1 MKWQKYCSQ
10 RRLKKTTAKGT
21 VIRVAGPV
29 VEAKGMAQSVMHEL
43 VEVGKDRL
51 IGEIIRLEGE
61 RATIQVYQNTTGL
74 KLNEPVFGTGNPLSV
89 ELGPG
94 LVGNV
99 FDGIQRPLETVR
111 ALTGP
116 FIKHTHGV
124 LPISREKKWL
134 FTPKTVVGA
143 LVAGGDVIGAVNE
156 TELIEHRIL
165 VPPGVQGKI
174 VGIAKQGDY
183 TVEEIIATLEANGEK
198 IELRMLQK
206 WPVRKPR
213 PYGRRLLPSVP
224 LITGQRVIDT
234 FFPVAKG
241 GSAAIPGGFG
251 TGKTITQQQLAKWS
265 DANLI
270 IYVGCG
276 ERGNEMVDVLTSFP
290 KLTDP
295 ISGKPLMQR
304 TILIANTSNM
314 PVSARETSIYTGITM
329 AEYFRDMGYD
339 VALMA
344 DSTSRWA
351 EALRELSG
359 RLEEMPAEEGFPS
372 YLPSRLAEFYERT
385 GVVETLGA
393 EKRTGSICA
402 IGAVSPPGGDFSE
415 PVTQHTKRF
424 TRVFWALDSELA
436 DARHYPSINWMQ
448 SYSGYITNLESWW
461 SKHIDKEWNSYREKA
476 MRILQTEDE
485 LKNIVKLVGPE
496 ALPDKQRLVLETARI
511 IRTAFLQQNA
521 LDPVDTF
528 CLPQKQFK
536 MLKIIIDFHEQAERI
551 VIKGVPVFKVTQLPV
566 MQEIMRMKTNVPND
580 KVNLLDELEARMQQH
595 FRELQTSLE

>member
-1 MKWQKYCSQ
+1 MSV
-10 RRLKKTTAKGT
+10 KGS
-21 VIRVAGPV
+21 VVRVAGPV
-29 VEAKGMAQSVMHEL
+29 VEAKGMAQAVMHEL
-43 VEVGKDRL
+43 VEVGKERL
-51 IGEIIRLEGE
+51 IGEIIRLDGE
-61 RATIQVYQNTTGL
+61 NATIQVYQNTTGL
-74 KLNEPVFGTGNPLSV
+74 KLNEPVIGTGSPLSV

-99 FDGIQRPLETVR
+99 FDGIQRPLETLKQ
-111 ALTGP
+111 LTGA
-116 FIKHTHGV
+116 FIKRVHRV
-124 LPISREKKWL
+124 PPLSRSKKWL
-134 FTPKTVVGA
+134 FTPKSKVDEQ
-143 LVAGGDVIGAVNE
+143 LVGGDVLGTVEE
-156 TELIEHRIL
+156 TGLIEHQIL
-165 VPPGVQGKI
+165 VPPGIQGKL
-174 VGIAKQGDY
+174 VNIAKQGEY
-183 TVEEIIATLEANGEK
+183 TIDEEIATLEFKGESL
-198 IELRMLQK
+198 EVQMLQK

-213 PYGRRLLPSVP
+213 PYKRRLLSYAP

-234 FFPVAKG
+234 LFPIAKG

-265 DANLI
+265 NANLI
-270 IYVGCG
+270 VYVGCG

-295 ISGKPLMQR
+295 ATGHPLMQR

-314 PVSARETSIYTGITM
+314 PVSAREASIYTGITI
-329 AEYFRDMGYD
+329 AEYYRDMGYD

-351 EALRELSG
+351 EALREVSG

-385 GVVETLGA
+385 GVVETLGS
-393 EKRTGSICA
+393 ENHKGSVCA

-424 TRVFWALDSELA
+424 TRVFWALDPELA

-448 SYSGYITNLESWW
+448 SYSGYIGDLSGWW
-461 SKHIDKEWNSYREKA
+461 TKEVDKEWISYREEA
-476 MRILQTEDE
+476 IRILQTEDD

-511 IRTAFLQQNA
+511 IRIAFLQQNA
-521 LDPVDTF
+521 LDPIDTY
-528 CLPQKQFK
+528 CNPQKQFK
-536 MLKIIIDFHEQAERI
+536 MLKIIIDFHAMAERI
-551 VIKGVPVFKVTQLPV
+551 VGRGAPIFKVTQLPV
-566 MQEIMRMKTNVPND
+566 VKEIIRMKTSIPND
-580 KVNLLDELEARMQQH
+580 KISLLEGLENRMRQHFEELE
-595 FRELQTSLE
+595 TSLR